1 MPTSSEPGS
10 TGLPSSVNTWTRSPS
25 WNLAVSGAW
34 PGTATEPP
42 RPTASVDPK
51 ESNRTIEG
59 WCFRR
64 PSLTSW
70 LHITP
75 EEEMSLRLD
84 RSYLPGL
91 ESSSASMGL
100 AKASPT
106 MATALICPSWIV
118 CHSSAGSKRRDCSV
132 VIDPP
137 RPMVTN
143 EDHWPVPCMRGQAAS
158 MRGPAA
164 PSRTEEGGELAVEP
178 DRLGVGVVEEVGD
191 LLGPVAVVG
200 VDGDEAGLEGGH
212 VGLQVLRAVVE
223 VGGEL
228 GLPGQAGVEQIGGQP
243 VGPAVELAPG
253 DDPFTLELARGVG
266 HLGCH
271 CFPHVGEVP
280 IPHRAPFCPGR
291 HRTHT
296 PGSGPGAPACTPGM
310 ISRVTRAAF
319 PGLPDSPVGHRI
331 RWYVERLGDPEPPSE
346 DELAAN
352 FEPSAKV
359 FAPPL
364 RDRRAWR
371 GLAEQAGGPMEATVA
386 GRAGTEVD
394 LAGTTPEGRRW
405 RYRFAV
411 DPATTRLVE
420 LIIEWIAEEVVR
432 VRLATEADGPAL
444 ADIERRSP
452 LVLGDSLLT
461 IDRGDD
467 YFAASR
473 LMEDVGVALA
483 ELDGVPGAVQCAAA
497 HTAHVGGRPV
507 RMAYFHHLRILPE
520 HQRKGL
526 FQKLG
531 QPLSDRYM
539 PPHVDGTYAYV
550 FPDNAASQRLFS
562 FARSWPVQP
571 VMCELPV
578 GRLRGP
584 PAGRPAQPADAD
596 TIVDILN
603 TCHGGEEMFC
613 PYSP

>member
-1 MPTSSEPGS
+1 
-10 TGLPSSVNTWTRSPS
+10 
-25 WNLAVSGAW
+25 
-34 PGTATEPP
+34 
-42 RPTASVDPK
+42 
-51 ESNRTIEG
+51 
-59 WCFRR
+59 
-64 PSLTSW
+64 
-70 LHITP
+70 
-75 EEEMSLRLD
+75 
-84 RSYLPGL
+84 
-91 ESSSASMGL
+91 
-100 AKASPT
+100 
-106 MATALICPSWIV
+106 
-118 CHSSAGSKRRDCSV
+118 
-132 VIDPP
+132 
-137 RPMVTN
+137 
-143 EDHWPVPCMRGQAAS
+143 
-158 MRGPAA
+158 
-164 PSRTEEGGELAVEP
+164 
-178 DRLGVGVVEEVGD
+178 
-191 LLGPVAVVG
+191 
-200 VDGDEAGLEGGH
+200 
-212 VGLQVLRAVVE
+212 
-223 VGGEL
+223 
-228 GLPGQAGVEQIGGQP
+228 
-243 VGPAVELAPG
+243 
-253 DDPFTLELARGVG
+253 
-266 HLGCH
+266 
-271 CFPHVGEVP
+271 
-280 IPHRAPFCPGR
+280 
-291 HRTHT
+291 
-296 PGSGPGAPACTPGM
+296 M

-371 GLAEQAGGPMEATVA
+371 GLAEQAGGLMEAKVA
-386 GRAGTEVD
+386 VRSETEID
-394 LAGTTPEGRRW
+394 LEGTTPEGRRW

-420 LIIEWIAEEVVR
+420 LTIEWVQEEDVR

-452 LVLGDSLLT
+452 LVLGDSRLT

-562 FARSWPVQP
+562 FARSWPEQP

-613 PYSP
+613 PYSPSSITARLERDPEQYSWGDVLVSPGAVMGVWRAGDHFTMIVDGPDGRSVDREGFALDHGLMPGAEDDYERLLRSWCAHLDDRGFAKLVVFTSPLSPGYPVLLGVGGAMLPFDLYLFGPEMPEGADRRGVYVDAVYF